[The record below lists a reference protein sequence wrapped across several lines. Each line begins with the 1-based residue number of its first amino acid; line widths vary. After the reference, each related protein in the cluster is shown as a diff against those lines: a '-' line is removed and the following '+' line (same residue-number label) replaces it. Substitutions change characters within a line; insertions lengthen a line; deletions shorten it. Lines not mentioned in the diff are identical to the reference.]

1 MGFLVVMKAGLHHY
15 FQDIDRNLVFCPAIS
30 LHNYYLHRQHHFRL
44 RRGADGDWKTQGGA
58 GTERRRANAALGVG
72 RVAFVAACDGGAGQ
86 DGAVGG
92 GGREQHR
99 DRAASG
105 LEQGPRSASSA
116 GAYRT
121 ASGRPARRIASG
133 TAAQLP
139 PRAGGGTDQPG
150 AAQPAQE
157 RHPPERALGGRRNRH
172 LQEHGGALLRTL
184 RPATSSR
191 QELQALHRPVLRGKG
206 ADVAGLYLNPPDKA
220 LVRCVDEKS
229 QIQALERTQPV
240 LPMGLGYVEGVT
252 HYYYRHG
259 TTTLFAALDV
269 LDGSV
274 IPQCKPCHRHQE
286 FRAFLNDLERNVP
299 LGLAVHLIAD
309 NYGTHKHP
317 RVKAWLARHP
327 RFHVHYTPTYAS
339 WLNQVERWFALITQQ
354 AIRRGSFKSVR
365 ELVDKIDQYVA
376 HHNLRKRPLRLDFH
390 RRLHSS
396 KGSTAVVNLLTRQNT
411 SLG

>member
-1 MGFLVVMKAGLHHY
+1 M
-15 FQDIDRNLVFCPAIS
+15 
-30 LHNYYLHRQHHFRL
+30 
-44 RRGADGDWKTQGGA
+44 
-58 GTERRRANAALGVG
+58 
-72 RVAFVAACDGGAGQ
+72 
-86 DGAVGG
+86 
-92 GGREQHR
+92 
-99 DRAASG
+99 
-105 LEQGPRSASSA
+105 
-116 GAYRT
+116 
-121 ASGRPARRIASG
+121 
-133 TAAQLP
+133 
-139 PRAGGGTDQPG
+139 
-150 AAQPAQE
+150 
-157 RHPPERALGGRRNRH
+157 
-172 LQEHGGALLRTL
+172 
-184 RPATSSR
+184 
-191 QELQALHRPVLRGKG
+191 
-206 ADVAGLYLNPPDKA
+206 AGLYLNPPDKA

-365 ELVDKIDQYVA
+365 ELVEQD
-376 HHNLRKRPLRLDFH
+376 RPICRSPQPPQTALTSGLPPSTPFLERLY
-390 RRLHSS
+390 RRC
-396 KGSTAVVNLLTRQNT
+396 KFINETED
-411 SLG
+411 